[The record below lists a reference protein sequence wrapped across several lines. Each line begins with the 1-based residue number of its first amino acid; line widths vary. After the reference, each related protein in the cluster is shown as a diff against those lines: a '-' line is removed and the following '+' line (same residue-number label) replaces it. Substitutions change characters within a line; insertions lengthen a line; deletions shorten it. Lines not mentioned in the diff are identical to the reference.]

1 MFWRF
6 TSKCF
11 IWFRKDE
18 KGTSRKQPLSWH
30 ISFINHLLNFTNSY
44 CSDEPSE
51 ISKPQSGL
59 SIFLSN
65 ERENL
70 ETLALYDTHLVAALG
85 INWAHAVTNCL
96 VLESK
101 SGQRFV
107 KLAKSPISPPLA
119 FPFHITSSGISLLN
133 HDGIELMGPEIN
145 SIHYQ
150 G

>member
-1 MFWRF
+1 MH
-6 TSKCF
+6 S
-11 IWFRKDE
+11 
-18 KGTSRKQPLSWH
+18 
-30 ISFINHLLNFTNSY
+30 
-44 CSDEPSE
+44 
-51 ISKPQSGL
+51 
-59 SIFLSN
+59 